1 MMCKVFH
8 ISRSSYYSWKKNP
21 IGKRAAYRIKTE
33 QLIKQAYDASKG
45 LNGSPRI
52 SKDLECQGVKL
63 SRRTVSKYMQRIG
76 LRSKLARKYKPTT
89 DSSHKEPVA
98 ENILNRDFV
107 CPSPATKCV
116 SDITYIQTKEGF
128 LYLTVILDLF
138 DRDVIGWTISE
149 GMTARETVLKA
160 LDKAARNRCFQENM
174 IFHSDRGIQ
183 YACKAMV
190 NTLKSYHITQS
201 MSRKGNCWDN
211 AVAESFFKSLKT
223 ELIYGQKLM
232 TKEQTRIAIF
242 EYIEIW
248 YRKKRRH
255 SYLNYQT
262 IMEFNQKYQA
272 IKKTNVTAA

>member
-1 MMCKVFH
+1 MMCKVLEV
-8 ISRSSYYSWKKNP
+8 SRSSYYSWKKAP
-21 IGKRAAYRIKTE
+21 IGKRESQRIKTE
-33 QLIKQAYDASKG
+33 LLIRQAYEASKER
-45 LNGSPRI
+45 NGSPRI
-52 SKDLECQGVKL
+52 TKDLEIQGVKL
-63 SRRTVSKYMQRIG
+63 SLRTVSKYMQRMG

-89 DSSHKEPVA
+89 DSSHKEPIA

-107 CPSPATKCV
+107 CLSPATKCV

-138 DRDVIGWTISE
+138 DRDVIGWSISE
-149 GMTARETVLKA
+149 GMTAKETVLTA
-160 LDKAARNRCFQENM
+160 LEKAAKNRSFNDNM

-183 YACKAMV
+183 YACRAMV

-223 ELIYGQKLM
+223 ELIYGQKIM
-232 TKEQTRIAIF
+232 TKEQAKTAIF

-248 YRKKRRH
+248 YRKQRRH
-255 SYLNYQT
+255 SYLDYDT
-262 IMEFNQKYQA
+262 IVEFNQKY
-272 IKKTNVTAA
+272 KTKIQRNFNAA